1 MSHCYFCQ
9 KNIKEID
16 FKDTKALSRFISAA
30 GKIKV
35 RKKTHL
41 CARHQKRLA
50 QAIKRA
56 RFMALMPY
64 VKE

>member
-1 MSHCYFCQ
+1 MHCYFCQ

-16 FKDTKALSRFISAA
+16 FKDTASIAKFTSLA
-30 GKIKV
+30 GKIKA

-41 CARHQKRLA
+41 CAKHQRGFSM
-50 QAIKRA
+50 AIKRA
-56 RFMALMPY
+56 RFMGLLPY